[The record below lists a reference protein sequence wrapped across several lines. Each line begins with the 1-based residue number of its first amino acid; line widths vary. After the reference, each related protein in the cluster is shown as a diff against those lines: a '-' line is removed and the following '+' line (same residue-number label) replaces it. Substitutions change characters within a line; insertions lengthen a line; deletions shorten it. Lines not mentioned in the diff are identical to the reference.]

1 MSTIWHV
8 CMYLN
13 DIILSSQVKHL
24 PSNVERDHRQR
35 GDPLTVD
42 QVLQK
47 RQRREEN
54 AEMISSMIHQC
65 TAVSKMPLLQTWATN
80 INCSSRRV

>member
-1 MSTIWHV
+1 MSAIWHV
-8 CMYLN
+8 CMYLH

-24 PSNVERDHRQR
+24 PSNVERDDRQR

-42 QVLQK
+42 HVLQR

-65 TAVSKMPLLQTWATN
+65 TAVSKMQLLQTF
-80 INCSSRRV
+80 CKYQLLQ